1 MAYFDS
7 NFDLI
12 TRNINA
18 NFEAINAFR
27 TVIQRQ
33 QLFAMLNDRIR
44 PGATVTFATD
54 SAGVYGV
61 QVSDPIAEQARANML
76 SSINQLAGN
85 VFSLIPKEIQAVQ
98 QQRKFGG
105 EDQVQHALVTGFL
118 SNITT
123 ALSNLMKAFYV

>member
-1 MAYFDS
+1 MAYFDR

-12 TRNINA
+12 ARNINA

-54 SAGVYGV
+54 STGVYGV

-76 SSINQLAGN
+76 SSINQLASN
-85 VFSLIPKEIQAVQ
+85 VFSLVPKEVLAVQ

-105 EDQVQHALVTGFL
+105 EDQVQHAMVTGFL

>member
-1 MAYFDS
+1 MAYFDR

-12 TRNINA
+12 ARNINA

-44 PGATVTFATD
+44 AGATVTVATD

-61 QVSDPIAEQARANML
+61 QVSDPIAEQARASML
-76 SSINQLAGN
+76 SSINQLATN
-85 VFSLIPKEIQAVQ
+85 VFSLVPKEVLAVQ

-105 EDQVQHALVTGFL
+105 EDQVQHAMVTGFL

-123 ALSNLMKAFYV
+123 ALSNLIKAFYV

>member
-1 MAYFDS
+1 MAYFDR

-12 TRNINA
+12 ARNINA
-18 NFEAINAFR
+18 NFEAIGAFR

-54 SAGVYGV
+54 SAGVYEV
-61 QVSDPIAEQARANML
+61 QVSDPIAEQARASML
-76 SSINQLAGN
+76 SSINQLATN
-85 VFSLIPKEIQAVQ
+85 VFSLVPKEVLAVQ

-105 EDQVQHALVTGFL
+105 EDQVQHAMVTGFL

>member
-1 MAYFDS
+1 MTYFDR

-12 TRNINA
+12 ARNINA
-18 NFEAINAFR
+18 NFEAINTFR

-44 PGATVTFATD
+44 PGATVTFSTD
-54 SAGVYGV
+54 TAGVYGI
-61 QVSDPIAEQARANML
+61 QVSDPIAEQARASML
-76 SSINQLAGN
+76 SSINQLATN
-85 VFSLIPKEIQAVQ
+85 VFSLVPKEVLAVQ

-105 EDQVQHALVTGFL
+105 EDQVQHAMVTGFL